1 MLLIFFYFCVRYNI
15 NYYEIY
21 WIFCWCYLFCP
32 FFLHF
37 PKFNNII
44 ISFHFNIVHSLT
56 NVPEGTKP
64 TNAVKYEIIPLIYQ
78 EKSRST
84 SFLTIAWKKNFLKG
98 CQTLPL
104 TLLWYEN
111 RMSISHTNI
120 SYSARQKQEIQLHVF
135 KLICLKFKKIII
147 IF

>member
-1 MLLIFFYFCVRYNI
+1 MLLIFFYFCVRDII

-21 WIFCWCYLFCP
+21 WIFCWCHLFCP
-32 FFLHF
+32 FFNVF
-37 PKFNNII
+37 QN
-44 ISFHFNIVHSLT
+44 LT
-56 NVPEGTKP
+56 TLSSPFILIHILESIFLKARNP

-104 TLLWYEN
+104 TLVIWESDVYLSHKHLMFGTSKAGN
-111 RMSISHTNI
+111 SITC
-120 SYSARQKQEIQLHVF
+120 V
-135 KLICLKFKKIII
+135 
-147 IF
+147 